1 MQLKLNN
8 KKGNHKLSCNAW
20 LDKTGERLAPA
31 SLSDGSNDDD

>member
-8 KKGNHKLSCNAW
+8 EKGNHKFPCNTW
-20 LDKTGERLAPA
+20 LDKTGERLALA